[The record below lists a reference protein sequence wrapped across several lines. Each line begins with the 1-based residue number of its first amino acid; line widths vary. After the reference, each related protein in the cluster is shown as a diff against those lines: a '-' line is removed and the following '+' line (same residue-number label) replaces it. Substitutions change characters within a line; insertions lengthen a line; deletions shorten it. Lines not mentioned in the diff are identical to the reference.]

1 MCLGEVA
8 QVVELGAGP
17 TALVRWGERLLTV
30 SLLTLDEPLAPGDWV
45 VAHSGFVLAR
55 LTPAEAAEATA
66 IRADTTTTTAPATTP
81 APAVPSRKDPP

>member
-8 QVVELGAGP
+8 QVVELRAGP

-30 SLLTLDEPLAPGDWV
+30 SLLTLDEPVAPGDWV

-66 IRADTTTTTAPATTP
+66 IRATTTEPATTP